1 MQSKILSDA
10 QPDESHTADG
20 MHPVALGNNKFMLE
34 NQAMFWCSAIPKCLL
49 NMNAYKKQLDIHS
62 LAYPPTQKICFED
75 LPGTVLDDGEK

>member
-49 NMNAYKKQLDIHS
+49 NMNAYKNNLIFIHWLIHQLKK
-62 LAYPPTQKICFED
+62 Y
-75 LPGTVLDDGEK
+75 VLRTPQAQF